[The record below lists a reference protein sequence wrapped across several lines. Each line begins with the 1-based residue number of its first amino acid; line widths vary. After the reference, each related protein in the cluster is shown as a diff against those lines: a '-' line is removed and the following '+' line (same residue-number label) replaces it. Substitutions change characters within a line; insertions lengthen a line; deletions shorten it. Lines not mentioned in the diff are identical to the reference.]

1 MADITDVA
9 IDAAL
14 ARGAVTRQNE
24 PRASAVR
31 YDAATRRIII
41 SFASGAEM
49 IVPVHLLEGLA
60 GATDDQIAEVELLGA
75 GYGLHWETL
84 DVDLTVPG
92 IVMGVFGT
100 AKWMAKIAG
109 QTKSEKKAAA
119 ARANGALGGRPRK
132 TAAKGVHEGLKTS
145 NETFGSPTGE
155 ADFERSFLR
164 NIHKADG
171 SAARSMLQAGRPV
184 HIRRSDTPPGHVIRI
199 HPGGREELVL
209 VDADYAKRQLS
220 TR

>member
-1 MADITDVA
+1 MADSTDVA

-14 ARGAVTRQNE
+14 ARGAAARQNE

-31 YDAATRRIII
+31 YDAATRRIVI
-41 SFASGAEM
+41 SFATGTEM

-109 QTKSEKKAAA
+109 QTKSERKAAA

-132 TAAKGVHEGLKTS
+132 TVAK
-145 NETFGSPTGE
+145 
-155 ADFERSFLR
+155 A
-164 NIHKADG
+164 
-171 SAARSMLQAGRPV
+171 
-184 HIRRSDTPPGHVIRI
+184 
-199 HPGGREELVL
+199 
-209 VDADYAKRQLS
+209 
-220 TR
+220 

>member
-1 MADITDVA
+1 MITIYRAHGMRFVIFSNDHEPAHVHAIVGSGEAKINLIGSGQTGFSFSPNGGASMADISEIE

-14 ARGAVTRQNE
+14 ARGAAARKSE

-31 YDAATRRIII
+31 YDAAARRIVI
-41 SFASGAEM
+41 SFATGTEM
-49 IVPVHLLEGLA
+49 IVPIHLLEGLA
-60 GATDDQIAEVELLGA
+60 GATDAEIAEVELLGA

-92 IVMGVFGT
+92 LVMGIFGT

-132 TAAKGVHEGLKTS
+132 TVAKT
-145 NETFGSPTGE
+145 
-155 ADFERSFLR
+155 
-164 NIHKADG
+164 
-171 SAARSMLQAGRPV
+171 
-184 HIRRSDTPPGHVIRI
+184 
-199 HPGGREELVL
+199 
-209 VDADYAKRQLS
+209 
-220 TR
+220 

>member
-1 MADITDVA
+1 MADSTDVA

-14 ARGAVTRQNE
+14 ARGAAARQNE

-31 YDAATRRIII
+31 YDAATRRIVI
-41 SFASGAEM
+41 SFATGAEM

-100 AKWMAKIAG
+100 AKWMAKMAG

-132 TAAKGVHEGLKTS
+132 MVAK
-145 NETFGSPTGE
+145 
-155 ADFERSFLR
+155 A
-164 NIHKADG
+164 
-171 SAARSMLQAGRPV
+171 
-184 HIRRSDTPPGHVIRI
+184 
-199 HPGGREELVL
+199 
-209 VDADYAKRQLS
+209 
-220 TR
+220 